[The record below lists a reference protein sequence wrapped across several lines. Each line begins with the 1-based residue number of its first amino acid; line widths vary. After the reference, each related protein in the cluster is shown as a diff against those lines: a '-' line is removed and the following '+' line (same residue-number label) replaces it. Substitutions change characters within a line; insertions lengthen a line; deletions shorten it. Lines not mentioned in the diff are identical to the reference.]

1 MKAPQRLLHLLA
13 GIAFGCL
20 AMSAASADTYPS
32 RTVKIISPTAPG
44 GPTDLVARLLADKL
58 STMWGQQVI
67 VENRAGAGHMIG
79 TDAAAKAAPDGY
91 TFVVVTTPH
100 VTNPALRS
108 TMSFDSVKD
117 FTPVSLIASLPVVLV
132 VTPALPVN
140 NVKDLIAHAKARPG
154 ALRVASA
161 GNATGPHLA
170 AALFQQ
176 MAGVEFQ
183 HIPYKGGP
191 QATTAVMSGEV
202 ELYFDSPASALPQIQ
217 AGKLKGLGT
226 TGLTRPAA
234 AGNLPTIAETVPG
247 FSFDVWNGLLA
258 PAGLPPEILAKVNKD
273 VVAVLAMPD
282 VKAKLEALMF
292 EPRGTTPQELGKLID
307 GELVRWA
314 KIIKD
319 GNIRAE

>member
-1 MKAPQRLLHLLA
+1 MKAPQGLLHLLA

-100 VTNPALRS
+100 VTNPAMQS
-108 TMSFDSVKD
+108 KMNFDPVKD

-132 VTPALPVN
+132 VTPALPVT

-226 TGLTRPAA
+226 TGLKRPAA

-258 PAGLPPEILAKVNKD
+258 PAGLPPDILAKVNKD